1 MPAKP
6 SRRSNVLQ
14 LPAARARQET
24 ASPRV
29 AMGWL
34 AAIEEDGTLQVR
46 LKGGSRST
54 CPARTTVALEPSH
67 VGREVT
73 LLLEDGDL
81 MPIITGLVLGRSE
94 QPSSGSR
101 SIKLDGE
108 RLVLSADREIVLR
121 CGEASI
127 TLTRDGKVVVKGA
140 NLVQTA
146 TGLNRIRGASVQI
159 N

>member
-1 MPAKP
+1 
-6 SRRSNVLQ
+6 
-14 LPAARARQET
+14 
-24 ASPRV
+24 
-29 AMGWL
+29 
-34 AAIEEDGTLQVR
+34 
-46 LKGGSRST
+46 
-54 CPARTTVALEPSH
+54 
-67 VGREVT
+67 
-73 LLLEDGDL
+73 

>member
-6 SRRSNVLQ
+6 SRRNNVVQ
-14 LPAARARQET
+14 LLANRARQGTE
-24 ASPRV
+24 SPRV

-34 AAIEEDGTLQVR
+34 AGIEEDGTLLVR
-46 LKGGSRST
+46 LKGDSQST
-54 CPARTTVALEPSH
+54 YAARTTVALDASH

-73 LLLEDGDL
+73 LLLEDGET
-81 MPIITGLVLGRSE
+81 MPLITGFILVKPE
-94 QPSSGSR
+94 QRSSGSLPV
-101 SIKLDGE
+101 KLDGE
-108 RLVLSADREIVLR
+108 RVVLTADREIVLR